1 MTNSNNFALADD
13 EYRGQVLALYESR
26 HKSFIKQFS
35 ILAIFGFSFLAF
47 ILVPLI
53 DSRLEEDLAA
63 QQLKDKDETL
73 EKLALANTK
82 ILAAKERL
90 QTEQDLLNS
99 KLDSLHFIEEQKS
112 TDAANTQRQLA
123 SQKDQLAR
131 VSVETDALAQRL
143 TTLGSSVTQLEETL
157 SRFVPTERTNAFRE
171 WFVEMANDSQ
181 HDPVCNVEQDYF
193 ACMVREKL
201 RADWDADFDV
211 INQSVV
217 SPLLATEPA
226 AAQLIEDQ
234 LSQVRAAFD
243 DSLEADPDFWHSI
256 NEKQIFM
263 EKLSEQWDQAYGA
276 IRHIASSRIDE
287 LDKTAQPFEQ
297 EISRLTEQRDM
308 LSEKLDALV
317 QEQRQIADEI
327 AEGSAEALELK
338 TQQEQMNTQA
348 EQTDQA
354 LEQNRS
360 QVDSL
365 KARKTEIQKKKRRV
379 EKRISE
385 FQSPF
390 GKLPLGL
397 KEATLAFPFILTAG
411 FLVCSLLLASL
422 IRLRREYHDQTRA
435 RFPGDTVAVEQ
446 RVTLLAPLW
455 LDPIKLSWLSAGR
468 LILFLHPVAIFVAIV
483 SMIISDWLL
492 PPNSDQPALFLN
504 SFYDKLYIVG
514 GVLLLV
520 GVARI
525 VSEWIAYRGGTRPA
539 PTETTPTRVKS

>member
-276 IRHIASSRIDE
+276 IRHITSSRIDE